1 MRVIDSDAVR
11 SAMTVGRAAY
21 VLREALLDGL
31 DPAADIPR
39 GGADVPSGGQL
50 LWMPSTSRDH
60 AGVKLLTVGGDPWI
74 QGAYLLFDGPSLAPV
89 ALIDGP
95 ALTDVRTPAVSFA
108 GVLEI
113 VAARHD
119 SDRPLR
125 VAIVGSGPQ
134 AVHHALGAV
143 ELFGEGPDG
152 EGVDVT
158 FVVRTPRDID
168 CDVPHTVATEL
179 PADADFIVCATSASE
194 PVLDDADV
202 ADHAVVVAMGAHHP
216 EKRELPGELMRR
228 ARVIV
233 EDGHVAETECGD
245 VLLAVEEGHL
255 RRGDWTEFRDV
266 VVKQDLAREL
276 AAADAPIVFKTAGMS
291 WEDLA
296 VAVEILART

>member
-1 MRVIDSDAVR
+1 MRVVDSAAVR

-21 VLREALLDGL
+21 VLRAALLEGL

-39 GGADVPSGGQL
+39 GGAEVPSGGHL

-60 AGVKLLTVGGDPWI
+60 AGVKLLTAGGDPWI

-113 VAARHD
+113 LSAR
-119 SDRPLR
+119 RRPGAPLR
-125 VAIVGSGPQ
+125 VAIIGSGPQ
-134 AVHHALGAV
+134 AVHHALGAA

-202 ADHAVVVAMGAHHP
+202 ADHAVVVAMGAHDP
-216 EKRELPGELMRR
+216 AKRELSGELMGR
-228 ARVIV
+228 AAVIV
-233 EDGHVAETECGD
+233 EDPHVAETECGD
-245 VLLAVEEGHL
+245 VMIAVDEGHL
-255 RRGDWTEFRDV
+255 ERGDWTTFRDV

-296 VAVEILART
+296 VAVEVVARL

>member
-1 MRVIDSDAVR
+1 
-11 SAMTVGRAAY
+11 MTVGRAAY
-21 VLREALLDGL
+21 VLRAALLEGL

-39 GGADVPSGGQL
+39 GSADVPSGGHL

-74 QGAYLLFDGPSLAPV
+74 QGAYLLFDGPTLAPV
-89 ALIDGP
+89 ALLDGP
-95 ALTDVRTPAVSFA
+95 ALTDLRTPAVSFA

-113 VAARHD
+113 VEARREPG
-119 SDRPLR
+119 RPLR

-134 AVHHALGAV
+134 AIHHALGAV
-143 ELFGEGPDG
+143 ELFGEV
-152 EGVDVT
+152 EVT

-168 CDVPHTVATEL
+168 CDVPHVVATEL
-179 PADADFIVCATSASE
+179 PAGADFIVCATSAAE
-194 PVLDDADV
+194 PVLADADV

-216 EKRELPGELMRR
+216 DKRELPGELMGR

-233 EDGHVAETECGD
+233 EDAHVAEAECGD
-245 VLLAVEEGHL
+245 VMIAVDEGHL

-266 VVKQDLAREL
+266 VVKREVALEL
-276 AAADAPIVFKTAGMS
+276 AESDAPVVFKTAGMS

-296 VAVEILART
+296 VAVEIVARV

>member
-1 MRVIDSDAVR
+1 MIGSDEVR

-21 VLREALLDGL
+21 VLRAALLDGL

-39 GGADVPSGGQL
+39 GSADISSGGQL
-50 LWMPSTSRDH
+50 LWMPSTGRDH
-60 AGVKLLTVGGDPWI
+60 VGVKLLTVGGRPWV
-74 QGAYLLFDGPSLAPV
+74 QGAYVLFDGPTLAPSAV
-89 ALIDGP
+89 VDGP
-95 ALTDVRTPAVSFA
+95 ALTDLRTPAVSFA

-113 VAARHD
+113 VAARRD
-119 SDRPLR
+119 PDRPLR
-125 VAIVGSGPQ
+125 VAIIGSGPQ
-134 AVHHALGAV
+134 AIHHALGAV

-152 EGVDVT
+152 AGVDVT

-179 PADADFIVCATSASE
+179 PAGADFIVCATSASE
-194 PVLDDADV
+194 PVLDDTDV

-216 EKRELPGELMRR
+216 DKRELPGELMGR

-245 VLLAVEEGHL
+245 VMLAVDEGHL
-255 RRGDWTEFRDV
+255 EKGDWTEFRQV
-266 VVKQDLAREL
+266 VVKQGLAREL

-296 VAVEILART
+296 VAVEILARV

>member
-1 MRVIDSDAVR
+1 MIDSGTVR

-21 VLREALLDGL
+21 VLRAALLDGL

-39 GGADVPSGGQL
+39 GSADVPSGGQL
-50 LWMPSTSRDH
+50 LWMPSTGRDH
-60 AGVKLLTVGGDPWI
+60 VGVKLLTVGGQPWV
-74 QGAYLLFDGPSLAPV
+74 QGAYLLFDGPTLAPSAV
-89 ALIDGP
+89 LDGP
-95 ALTDVRTPAVSFA
+95 ALTDLRTPAVSLA

-113 VAARHD
+113 VEARREPG
-119 SDRPLR
+119 RPLR

-134 AVHHALGAV
+134 AIHHALGAV
-143 ELFGEGPDG
+143 ELFGG
-152 EGVDVT
+152 ESEVDVT
-158 FVVRTPRDID
+158 FVVRTPRDVD
-168 CDVPHTVATEL
+168 CAVPHSVATEL
-179 PADADFIVCATSASE
+179 PTGADFIVCATSASE

-216 EKRELPGELMRR
+216 DKRELPGELMGR

-245 VLLAVEEGHL
+245 VMLAVDEGHL
-255 RRGDWTEFRDV
+255 EKGDWTEFRQV
-266 VVKQDLAREL
+266 VVKQGLAQEL

-296 VAVEILART
+296 VAVEILARV

>member
-1 MRVIDSDAVR
+1 
-11 SAMTVGRAAY
+11 MTVGRAAY
-21 VLREALLDGL
+21 VLRAALLEGL

-39 GGADVPSGGQL
+39 GGADVPSGGHL

-74 QGAYLLFDGPSLAPV
+74 QGAYLLFDGPTLAPV
-89 ALIDGP
+89 ALLDGP
-95 ALTDVRTPAVSFA
+95 ALTDLRTPAVSFA

-113 VAARHD
+113 VEARREPG
-119 SDRPLR
+119 RPLR

-143 ELFGEGPDG
+143 ELFGEV
-152 EGVDVT
+152 EVT

-168 CDVPHTVATEL
+168 CAVPHSVATEL
-179 PADADFIVCATSASE
+179 PVGADFIVCATSAAE
-194 PVLDDADV
+194 PVLADADV

-216 EKRELPGELMRR
+216 DKRELPGELMGR

-233 EDGHVAETECGD
+233 EDAHVAEAECGD
-245 VLLAVEEGHL
+245 VMIAVDEGHL

-266 VVKQDLAREL
+266 VVKREVALEL
-276 AAADAPIVFKTAGMS
+276 AESDAPVVFKTAGMS

-296 VAVEILART
+296 VAVEIVARV